1 MFAFIFAFAVLL
13 IIILILLYSIQKHIV
28 KMINI
33 KSKIAKISLFLIIA
47 GLFVFLIA
55 IRNFFVFL
63 IFYSSI
69 IIIFS
74 YIIKKIFPF
83 LKENKILNLI
93 ALKGFSVFIIAFII
107 TISGYIN
114 TKCFYI
120 KQYNITAA
128 KQLKTPI
135 KITAVSDIHL
145 GTSINKNELEKI
157 VEKINNTNPDIVCL
171 LGDIYDESTSKEL
184 LEYSYKCF
192 KNIKAKSG
200 SFYITGNH
208 DLSADHINN
217 IKDGL
222 ESSGIKVLINDYLYL
237 EDLETYIVGIN
248 DKRYKESM
256 VYFDIPLHAIMSNVD
271 ASKPVIVLSHRPE
284 DIENAKSLKT
294 DLFLSG
300 HTHRGQIFPFNFIAS
315 AFNEQFYGI
324 KSKDGFTSIV
334 SSGAGT
340 WGFPFRTVNRSEIIE
355 INITKN

>member
-1 MFAFIFAFAVLL
+1 MIAFVLTFAVLL
-13 IIILILLYSIQKHIV
+13 IIILILLFSIQQHIV
-28 KMINI
+28 KMLDI
-33 KSKIAKISLFLIIA
+33 KSKITKISLFLIIVA
-47 GLFVFLIA
+47 LFVFLIV
-55 IRNFFVFL
+55 IRNFFVFF
-63 IFYSSI
+63 IFYSSL

-74 YIIKKIFPF
+74 YIIKKLFPF
-83 LKENKILNLI
+83 IKENKILNSI
-93 ALKGFSVFIIAFII
+93 SLKGFTVFIIAFII
-107 TISGYIN
+107 TTSGYIN
-114 TKCFYI
+114 TKCFYV
-120 KQYNITAA
+120 KQYNINTT
-128 KQLKTPI
+128 KKLKKPI
-135 KITAVSDIHL
+135 KITAISDIHL
-145 GTSINKNELEKI
+145 GTSINKNELDEI
-157 VEKINNTNPDIVCL
+157 VEIINNTNPDIVCL

-208 DLSADHINN
+208 DLSADYIND

-222 ESSGIKVLINDYLYL
+222 ESSGIKVLINSHFYLK
-237 EDLETYIVGIN
+237 DLDTYIVGIN
-248 DKRYKESM
+248 DKRYKENM
-256 VYFDIPLHAIMSNVD
+256 AYFDIPLHAIISNVD
-271 ASKPVIVLSHRPE
+271 TSKPVIVLSHRPE
-284 DIENAKSLKT
+284 DIELAKSLKT

-324 KSKDGFTSIV
+324 KSKDEFTSIV